1 MRKPLSALSDLLDP
15 KDIGWKPVGLSSD
28 RCKARV
34 APFLSN
40 RAIMDRLDE
49 VCGPE
54 DWRNEFRTG
63 PSGGVLCGISI
74 RVVREGEPPEWI
86 TKWDGAENTDIQPV
100 KGGMSASMRRAAVQ
114 WGIGRY
120 LYRLPTIWA
129 AVDDHGKLKERPTL
143 PAEFIPRK
151 EVTKLA
157 PRPKRE
163 AA

>member
-1 MRKPLSALSDLLDP
+1 MNHDLTSLAACFPPEDL
-15 KDIGWKPVGLSSD
+15 KWKPIGLSKD
-28 RCKARV
+28 RTRARV

-54 DWRNEFRTG
+54 NWQNEFKPG
-63 PSGGVLCGISI
+63 PAGGVLCGISI
-74 RVVREGEPPEWI
+74 RVTRDGAPPEWI

-100 KGGMSASMRRAAVQ
+100 KGGMTASMRRAAVQ

-120 LYRLPTIWA
+120 IYRMPTIWA
-129 AVDDHGKLKERPTL
+129 AVDREGRIVERPEVPNEFE
-143 PAEFIPRK
+143 PAAIRK
-151 EVTKLA
+151 LGGK
-157 PRPKRE
+157 E